1 MPSEVNNRGIQD
13 ESVLSFIQRW
23 MALINARFGDQI
35 LCRVILV
42 GTHADKLHGQ
52 EKARQILE
60 KIYLSIAR
68 TEYSTMVMN
77 GLVINTTLRGED
89 EDKELSELRET
100 LIRFTE
106 MNEIQVP
113 ACWAQFWKS
122 LLQLKEKRPV
132 IPLSEVNEVAVKC
145 SVPLENVKGALF
157 FYTDATVLLFYP
169 VKGLENIVFIDPQWV
184 VDCFKKLFYKSVKK
198 PDPDLNAFQTV
209 LIRYGIL
216 VEPFYEKVLKHVEE
230 HNVTPQALVDLL
242 CEFKLA
248 ASVTTT
254 AVHEWSGTVKEYF
267 IPLMLEQTIATNEI
281 HPDLQSKAII
291 RASSLHLVFRN
302 SRVPPGYFI
311 RLANCLA
318 SSYKVCFDSLLNHSC
333 VSFKIESTED
343 ILTIREHT
351 ETIEICFMRLAVDD
365 ELFRVR
371 CLQLSDFLSKN
382 CIAKLQRWFPAAY
395 VRLTFSC
402 PDCKKPAYSLS
413 GNRPIFGVHFWKVVR
428 KYYWC
433 RNDHYFL
440 LTHGHRMWMNP
451 HPQDVLAIQVEH
463 LVS

>member
-1 MPSEVNNRGIQD
+1 MNNRGIQD

-35 LCRVILV
+35 LCRVVLV

-68 TEYSTMVMN
+68 TEYSTMVTN
-77 GLVINTTLRGED
+77 GLVVNTTLRGED
-89 EDKELSELRET
+89 EDKGLSKLRET
-100 LIRFTE
+100 IIHFTE
-106 MNEIQVP
+106 LNEIQVP
-113 ACWAQFWKS
+113 EVWGKFWKS

-132 IPLSEVNEVAVKC
+132 IPLSEVNEVAAKC
-145 SVPLENVKGALF
+145 SVPLENIEGALF

-169 VKGLENIVFIDPQWV
+169 TVIGLENVVFIDPQWV
-184 VDCFKKLFYKSVKK
+184 VDCFKELFYKSVKNPD
-198 PDPDLNAFQTV
+198 PDPDLNAFQTL

-216 VEPFYEKVLKHVEE
+216 VEPFYQKVLKHVEE
-230 HNVTPQALVDLL
+230 HSVTPQALVELL
-242 CEFKLA
+242 CDFKLA

-254 AVHEWSGTVKEYF
+254 GVHGWSGTVKEYF
-267 IPLMLEQTIATNEI
+267 IPLMLEQTTNERYP
-281 HPDLQSKAII
+281 HLQSKAII
-291 RASSLHLVFRN
+291 RASPLHLVFRN

-318 SSYKVCFDSLLNHSC
+318 CSYKVCFDSFLNRSC

-371 CLQLSDFLSKN
+371 CLQLADFISKN
-382 CIAKLQRWFPAAY
+382 CIAKLRRWFPAAY

-413 GNRPIFGVHFWKVVR
+413 HNPRCGVHVWKVVR

-440 LTHGHRMWMNP
+440 LTHGHRMWINP
-451 HPQDVLAIQVEH
+451 HPQDLWAIQMEH
-463 LVS
+463 CVSC